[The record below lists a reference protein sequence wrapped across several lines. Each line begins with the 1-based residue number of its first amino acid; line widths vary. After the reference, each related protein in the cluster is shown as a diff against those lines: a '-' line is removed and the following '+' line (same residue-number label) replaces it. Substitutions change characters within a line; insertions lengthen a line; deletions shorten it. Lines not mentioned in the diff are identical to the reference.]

1 MQKQTLWSGSPS
13 TPFTGVIEYHPIRN
27 IETLTEFDSS
37 YNGWSNYETWV
48 VNLWL
53 GNDEGSYETCR
64 SLAERCFEEA
74 TADEVLSRKER
85 ACYQLANEL
94 KQMIIDGNPLAS
106 DASVYLDL
114 LKASIGEVN
123 WREIANGLLE
133 DTES

>member
-1 MQKQTLWSGSPS
+1 MGICSSHDCP
-13 TPFTGVIEYHPIRN
+13 
-27 IETLTEFDSS
+27 DSRFHFGAS
-37 YNGWSNYETWV
+37 RHV
-48 VNLWL
+48 
-53 GNDEGSYETCR
+53 NDEGSYETCR